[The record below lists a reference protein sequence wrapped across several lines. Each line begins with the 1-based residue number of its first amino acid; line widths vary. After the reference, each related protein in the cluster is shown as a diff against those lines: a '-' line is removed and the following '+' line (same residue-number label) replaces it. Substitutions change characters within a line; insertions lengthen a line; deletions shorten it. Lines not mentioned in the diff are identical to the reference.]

1 MVKLN
6 EMKLSLITRIYK
18 SLYKIRN
25 VEEEISKKY
34 QDQQM
39 RCPVHLSVGQE
50 IVSAVFSQIVKKKD
64 FTVSTHRSHA
74 HYLAKG
80 GELKRMIAELYGK
93 KTGCTN
99 GKGGSMH
106 LVDLDVNFMGSSP
119 IVGNIIPIG
128 VGLGLSAK
136 IKKTSQISI
145 IFLGDG
151 AIEEGVFYESI
162 NFASVKNLPV
172 LFICENNLYSVYS
185 SLTERQPPKRKIYK
199 MVNSIGVNSK
209 FCRGDDISE
218 IYKSLIFAISQ
229 IKKNKKPFFLE
240 FSSYRWREHCGPNY
254 DNKLGYRSEKE
265 FLLWK
270 KKDPCIKIRNFL
282 LKDNYLKKKLIKEE
296 KKIDLEIKKAFDYA
310 IKSKFPKKNS
320 AFKGEYAK

>member
-1 MVKLN
+1 MLSKDEIAAIV
-6 EMKLSLITRIYK
+6 EDYDRMKLRIGMTA
-18 SLYKIRN
+18 S
-25 VEEEISKKY
+25 
-34 QDQQM
+34 
-39 RCPVHLSVGQE
+39 H
-50 IVSAVFSQIVKKKD
+50 SA
-64 FTVSTHRSHA
+64 
-74 HYLAKG
+74 
-80 GELKRMIAELYGK
+80 
-93 KTGCTN
+93 
-99 GKGGSMH
+99 
-106 LVDLDVNFMGSSP
+106 LD
-119 IVGNIIPIG
+119 IC
-128 VGLGLSAK
+128 
-136 IKKTSQISI
+136 
-145 IFLGDG
+145 DG

-265 FLLWK
+265 FLL
-270 KKDPCIKIRNFL
+270 
-282 LKDNYLKKKLIKEE
+282 KLE
-296 KKIDLEIKKAFDYA
+296 KFI
-310 IKSKFPKKNS
+310 
-320 AFKGEYAK
+320 